1 MKINPIGI
9 NSYQQT
15 TGQESA
21 RKQTAGS
28 SKDAAPTDST
38 KLLIPPQSESQSSR
52 VSVKISK
59 GNYAEY
65 LSTEERQALDLLFSR
80 FSDRSRFDPGYS
92 RDLASSEDDSH
103 LGKSIDVKV

>member
-15 TGQESA
+15 TGQEAA
-21 RKQTAGS
+21 RKQATGGS
-28 SKDAAPTDST
+28 NEAARTDST
-38 KLLIPPQSESQSSR
+38 KVLIPPQAESHSSR

-65 LSTEERQALDLLFSR
+65 LSAEERQALDLLFSR
-80 FSDRSRFDPGYS
+80 FADRSRFEPGYS
-92 RDLASSEDDSH
+92 RDMALAEDDSH
-103 LGKSIDVKV
+103 LGKTVDVKV